1 MFVSFWL
8 ADRRRSKVIS
18 EAFNAAFHRLDQRL
32 RPRLVGSKLIRA
44 AGGPAWAQSPARLDA
59 VPRTPGRVR
68 PFPAVRVAALDTIF
82 SSSLIALSSPGSF
95 TGDNSALRKR
105 QMLGGYPRCW
115 LRSGH
120 LPVPNGGD

>member
-1 MFVSFWL
+1 MLSGVKLRALMTCLIASNALPSMRTFV
-8 ADRRRSKVIS
+8 
-18 EAFNAAFHRLDQRL
+18 
-32 RPRLVGSKLIRA
+32 G
-44 AGGPAWAQSPARLDA
+44 
-59 VPRTPGRVR
+59 